1 MRCRTS
7 SASRNST
14 ASRSAACGSRAGSPG
29 GRGTVLSDPIVA
41 LATPPGRSA
50 LAVIRLSGSGTFTVA
65 GRCLRPFPDTPRT
78 VTRSRLAH
86 PTTGELIDEPLV
98 VRYAEPRSYTG
109 EDVVEVFAHG
119 GLLVPADAVAA
130 FVAAGARL
138 AEAGEFTR
146 RAVVN
151 GKLDLL
157 QAEATA
163 DLIDAGSP
171 AQRRR
176 ALQQLD
182 RGLSHRLEALRA
194 ELLEL
199 EALLAYDIDFPEEDE
214 GPVSAERVERAWCVV
229 RDRLAQLLATGSEGE
244 RLREGALL
252 VIAGPPNAGKS
263 SLFNALL
270 GRERAIVTE
279 IPGTTRDAIEA
290 STVIEGFPF
299 RLVDTAG
306 LRESGDR
313 VERLG
318 IAVSRQYLAAADL
331 ILFCEEGEEVER
343 DEFLGQCAAPV
354 IFVQTK
360 ADLADHPTARPFD
373 RLRVSVVTGEGLDAL
388 KPKLA
393 EVAFGRLLAQGDVEP
408 VVTRAR
414 HRLALERALGEVD
427 AFWAA
432 RQGGVDA
439 AAAATHLRAAVGALD
454 DLIGVV
460 TPDDVLDRVF
470 ASFCV
475 GK

>member
-1 MRCRTS
+1 
-7 SASRNST
+7 
-14 ASRSAACGSRAGSPG
+14 
-29 GRGTVLSDPIVA
+29 VLSDPIVA

-50 LAVIRLSGSGTFTVA
+50 LALIRLSGKGAFDVA
-65 GRCLRPFPDTPRT
+65 ARALQPFRPDPPRA
-78 VTRSRLAH
+78 VRRVRVVH
-86 PTTGELIDEPLV
+86 PTTGEAVDDALV
-98 VRYAEPRSYTG
+98 ACFPAPRSYTG
-109 EDVVEVFAHG
+109 DDLVELSTHG
-119 GLLVPADAVAA
+119 GLLVPAAVVAA
-130 FVAAGARL
+130 LLAAGARP
-138 AEAGEFTR
+138 AAPGEFSR
-146 RAVVN
+146 RAVLN

-171 AQRRR
+171 AQARR

-182 RGLSHRLEALRA
+182 RGLSRRLEQLRS
-194 ELLEL
+194 ELIEL
-199 EALLAYDIDFPEEDE
+199 EALIAYEIDFPEEDE
-214 GPVSAERVERAWCVV
+214 GPVAPERVERAWGAA
-229 RDRLAQLLATGSEGE
+229 RQRIAHLIATAPEGE

-252 VIAGPPNAGKS
+252 VIAGRPNVGKS

-279 IPGTTRDAIEA
+279 VPGTTRDAIEA
-290 STVIEGFPF
+290 HGVLEGFPF

-306 LRESGDR
+306 LRESDDR

-318 IAVSRQYLAAADL
+318 IEVSRKYLAAADL
-331 ILFCEEGEEVER
+331 VLFCEDHRETGTGKRERDAR
-343 DEFLGQCAAPV
+343 DEFLAQVSAPV
-354 IFVQTK
+354 VFVRTK
-360 ADLADHPTARPFD
+360 SDLDTPSDGPFVA
-373 RLRVSVVTGEGLDAL
+373 VSVVTGEGLAEL
-388 KPKLA
+388 KRGLA
-393 EVAFGRLLAQGDVEP
+393 EAAFGRLLALGDVEP

-414 HRLALERALGEVD
+414 HREALERALAEVEG
-427 AFWAA
+427 FQTA
-432 RQGGVDA
+432 RKGGVDA

>member
-1 MRCRTS
+1 
-7 SASRNST
+7 
-14 ASRSAACGSRAGSPG
+14 
-29 GRGTVLSDPIVA
+29 VLSDPIVA

-50 LAVIRLSGSGTFTVA
+50 LALIRLSGKGAFDVA
-65 GRCLRPFPDTPRT
+65 ARALQPFRPDPPRA
-78 VTRSRLAH
+78 VRRVRVVH
-86 PTTGELIDEPLV
+86 PTTGAAVDDALV
-98 VRYAEPRSYTG
+98 ACFPAPRSYTG
-109 EDVVEVFAHG
+109 DDLVELSTHG
-119 GLLVPADAVAA
+119 GLLVPAAVVAA
-130 FVAAGARL
+130 LLAAGARP
-138 AEAGEFTR
+138 AAPGEFSR
-146 RAVVN
+146 RAVLN

-171 AQRRR
+171 AQARR

-182 RGLSHRLEALRA
+182 RGLSRRLEQLRS
-194 ELLEL
+194 ELIEL
-199 EALLAYDIDFPEEDE
+199 EALIAYEIDFPEEDE
-214 GPVSAERVERAWCVV
+214 GPVAPERVERAWGAA
-229 RDRLAQLLATGSEGE
+229 RQRIAHLIATAPEGE

-252 VIAGPPNAGKS
+252 VIAGRPNAGKS

-279 IPGTTRDAIEA
+279 VPGTTRDAIEA
-290 STVIEGFPF
+290 HGVLEGFPF

-306 LRESGDR
+306 LRESDDR

-318 IAVSRQYLAAADL
+318 IEVSRKYLAAADL
-331 ILFCEEGEEVER
+331 VLFCEDHRRTGTGKRKRDAR
-343 DEFLGQCAAPV
+343 DEFLAQVSAPV
-354 IFVQTK
+354 VFVRTK
-360 ADLADHPTARPFD
+360 SDLDTPSDGPFVA
-373 RLRVSVVTGEGLDAL
+373 VSVVTGEGLAEL
-388 KPKLA
+388 KRRLA
-393 EVAFGRLLAQGDVEP
+393 EAAFGRLLALGDVEP

-414 HRLALERALGEVD
+414 HREALERALAEVEG
-427 AFWAA
+427 FQTA
-432 RQGGVDA
+432 RKGGVDA